1 MFGKLFAGLKKTRDL
16 LAAGLSRL
24 SRGRKLDETFLDDLE
39 EVLYTSDLGPTGS
52 EIVGSLK
59 QAYRDKTVK
68 TVEEVPAW
76 LRTQLLARL
85 EGCGGTLKRAASGPT
100 VVLVVGV
107 NGAGKTTSIA
117 KLANLLAKKGN
128 VMLGAGDTFRAGAV
142 QQLTIWAQR
151 IGIPIVTPDG
161 GNDPAAVAYQAV
173 AQAIAR
179 KVDWLIL
186 DTAGRLHTQKNL
198 MEQLK
203 KIFRVIQ
210 KQIPDAPHEVLLVLD
225 ATTGQNAIRQSE
237 EFFAAAQVT
246 GLILAKMDGTAKGG
260 AVFGIRRSLPIPV
273 KFVGVGEGIDDL
285 EVFDPAE
292 FVDAI
297 LKFETTA
304 EATS

>member
-1 MFGKLFAGLKKTRDL
+1 
-16 LAAGLSRL
+16 
-24 SRGRKLDETFLDDLE
+24 
-39 EVLYTSDLGPTGS
+39 
-52 EIVGSLK
+52 
-59 QAYRDKTVK
+59 
-68 TVEEVPAW
+68 
-76 LRTQLLARL
+76 
-85 EGCGGTLKRAASGPT
+85 
-100 VVLVVGV
+100 
-107 NGAGKTTSIA
+107 
-117 KLANLLAKKGN
+117 
-128 VMLGAGDTFRAGAV
+128 
-142 QQLTIWAQR
+142 
-151 IGIPIVTPDG
+151 
-161 GNDPAAVAYQAV
+161 
-173 AQAIAR
+173 
-179 KVDWLIL
+179 
-186 DTAGRLHTQKNL
+186 